1 MTTTSHRD
9 ARFPNRIPKLSTA
22 NMSSNIVFLAIRAA
36 QLIFGIILLGLTAY
50 VAHWYNVDT
59 LTTSPSQINLLL
71 FASLY
76 TIVSVLYLELAPRF
90 VPKISHP
97 MAAFGLTTSNALFHF
112 AGFIALSVFMSKLL
126 FCRGSVC
133 GSAQASIAFGAM
145 EFLLWTASAIFT
157 GKEVVQGG
165 FLPKRGAK
173 SQSPLKSSEM
183 KEAPAA

>member
-1 MTTTSHRD
+1 
-9 ARFPNRIPKLSTA
+9 
-22 NMSSNIVFLAIRAA
+22 MSSNIVILAIRAA

-59 LTTSPSQINLLL
+59 LTSSPSQINILL

-97 MAAFGLTTSNALFHF
+97 LAAFGLATSNALFHF

-145 EFLLWTASAIFT
+145 EFLLWAAFAIFA

-165 FLPKRGAK
+165 FLPKRGPK
-173 SQSPLKSSEM
+173 SQSPLKPSEM

>member
-1 MTTTSHRD
+1 MSDSKT
-9 ARFPNRIPKLSTA
+9 NLS
-22 NMSSNIVFLAIRAA
+22 
-36 QLIFGIILLGLTAY
+36 
-50 VAHWYNVDT
+50 
-59 LTTSPSQINLLL
+59 
-71 FASLY
+71 
-76 TIVSVLYLELAPRF
+76 SV
-90 VPKISHP
+90 SHP